1 MASNLTPEYIAILRS
16 ITGAQKL
23 RVAFQMYWGAR
34 RLKAARLRQQHPD
47 WSEEQVQQR
56 VKEIL
61 CLWLRDGSRG
71 LKPLPPEREEEY
83 E

>member
-16 ITGAQKL
+16 MTGAQKL

-56 VKEIL
+56 VKEIFMYA
-61 CLWLRDGSRG
+61 
-71 LKPLPPEREEEY
+71 KM
-83 E
+83 